1 MVNDFSSLTFF
12 ALSLVIAALLIFMKP
27 HVGILVPIF
36 GVMFSL
42 PISIFLGNLTLI
54 TLAFQLIGFF
64 SSMVLFFTSG
74 ANSLM
79 APIMRSLII
88 LLFICILGYLI
99 GIQRVE
105 QIVQLQAIK
114 ILILP
119 IMLSIGSINPKF
131 NWKYS
136 LKILIAILGL
146 ENFIAI
152 IQYRLGVSYLI
163 SIGLEYGSELRQI
176 EGQLRPPALFLNHF
190 EYGLFSAAIFVACLG
205 YKKYS
210 LLKNE
215 RWIKYGFFI
224 SGLGVLLSTA
234 RTAILIVLVAYVF
247 SSRFDISG
255 PKFLTGKVART
266 ITALGLAFIIT
277 LILPHLGALGSVY
290 SRFDNWRLILSKFNI
305 FFGNGL
311 GSAGG
316 ATSSNFY
323 REGSKVIVDNYLL
336 SILAQI
342 GVIGLVLFLTCLYGL
357 VKSQIKNKFIV
368 IAVTFSFLTL
378 ESWEYFAP
386 MSILLV
392 AQFQVAMYQQNL
404 KPSGS

>member
-1 MVNDFSSLTFF
+1 
-12 ALSLVIAALLIFMKP
+12 MKP
-27 HVGILVPIF
+27 HVGILAPIC

-42 PISIFLGNLTLI
+42 PISILFGNLTLI
-54 TLAFQLIGFF
+54 TLAFQLIGLA
-64 SSMVLFFTSG
+64 SSMVLLLKSG
-74 ANSLM
+74 ANSLV
-79 APIMRSLII
+79 APIVTSLMI
-88 LLFICILGYLI
+88 LLFICVLGYLI

-119 IMLSIGSINPKF
+119 IMLSIGCINPRF
-131 NWKYS
+131 HWKNS
-136 LKILIAILGL
+136 LKILIAILGF
-146 ENFIAI
+146 ENLIAM

-210 LLKNE
+210 LLKSE
-215 RWIKYGFFI
+215 LWIKYGFFI

-234 RTAILIVLVAYVF
+234 RTAILIVLVAYVL
-247 SSRFDISG
+247 SSQIDISG
-255 PKFLTGKVART
+255 PKFLKGKVAKT
-266 ITALGLAFIIT
+266 INALGLAFIIT
-277 LILPHLGALGSVY
+277 LIFPSLAASASLY
-290 SRFDNWRLILSKFNI
+290 SRYDNWQLILSKFNI

-323 REGSKVIVDNYLL
+323 REESKVIVDNYLL
-336 SILAQI
+336 SILAQV
-342 GVIGLVLFLTCLYGL
+342 GVIGLVLFLACLFGL
-357 VKSQIKNKFIV
+357 VKGQTKHKFIV
-368 IAVTFSFLTL
+368 IAIAFSFLTL
-378 ESWEYFAP
+378 ESWEYYAP
-386 MSILLV
+386 MSILLI

-404 KPSGS
+404 KT

>member
-1 MVNDFSSLTFF
+1 MVNDFSSLVFF
-12 ALSLVIAALLIFMKP
+12 ILSLVIASLLIFMKP
-27 HVGILVPIF
+27 HVGILAPIY

-42 PISIFLGNLTLI
+42 PISILFGNLTMI
-54 TLAFQLIGFF
+54 TLAFQLIGLV
-64 SSMVLFFTSG
+64 SSMVLLLKSRE
-74 ANSLM
+74 NSIM
-79 APIMRSLII
+79 APIVTSLII
-88 LLFICILGYLI
+88 LLFICVLGYLI

-119 IMLSIGSINPKF
+119 IMLSIGCINPKF
-131 NWKYS
+131 NWKKS
-136 LKILIAILGL
+136 LKILTAILGF
-146 ENFIAI
+146 ENLIAI

-190 EYGLFSAAIFVACLG
+190 EYGLFSAAIFVACLS

-215 RWIKYGFFI
+215 LWIKYGFFI

-234 RTAILIVLVAYVF
+234 RTAILIVLVAYVL
-247 SSRFDISG
+247 SSQIDISG
-255 PKFLTGKVART
+255 SKLLKGKVAKT
-266 ITALGLAFIIT
+266 INALGLAFIIT
-277 LILPHLGALGSVY
+277 LIFPSLAASASIY
-290 SRFDNWRLILSKFNI
+290 SRFDNWQLILSKFNI

-323 REGSKVIVDNYLL
+323 HGESKVIVDNYLL
-336 SILAQI
+336 SILAQV
-342 GVIGLVLFLTCLYGL
+342 GVIGLVLFLACLFGL
-357 VKSQIKNKFIV
+357 VKGQIKHKFIV
-368 IAVTFSFLTL
+368 IAITFSFLTL

-386 MSILLV
+386 MSILLI
-392 AQFQVAMYQQNL
+392 AQFQVTMYQQNL
-404 KPSGS
+404 KT